1 MDRRWREPLAA
12 PRHVPGSLLFDNN
25 FEWSFAWIGA
35 LNEGFFRPK
44 DLGEITPK
52 NEGNV
57 GNPMVYININPGFY
71 GLGKFQLMEY

>member
-1 MDRRWREPLAA
+1 MDRRRREPPAA

-44 DLGEITPK
+44 DLVEITPK
-52 NEGNV
+52 NGGTV
-57 GNPMVYININPGFY
+57 GNPMVYINPGFY